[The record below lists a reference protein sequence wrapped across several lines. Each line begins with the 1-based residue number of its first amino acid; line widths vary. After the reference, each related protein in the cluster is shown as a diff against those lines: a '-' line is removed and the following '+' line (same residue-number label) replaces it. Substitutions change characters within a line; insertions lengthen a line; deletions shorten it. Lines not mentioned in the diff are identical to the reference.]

1 MAAKRERTF
10 IITIL
15 AILAWIAGV
24 LALLDAARYM
34 GWLPFTLGNGMK
46 FVIPDAQW
54 FAAIMSAVVGFIYFL
69 VGWWLWTLNPSGW
82 LFIVVLP
89 IINIIFLFLAILGK
103 TTFSDVIVQLLVNA
117 GILLLALLPSTKQ
130 AFLPPLPSK
139 EQVNAAAAK
148 AQASAAQVKA
158 GAAAGVAAA
167 KPAAPAAP
175 AAPSDLTK
183 IEGIGPATA
192 DALAAAG
199 ITSYSQLVAMTPD
212 QIKAVLSKA
221 GLSGDPTTW
230 PKQAQMAAAGQWD
243 QLKKYQD
250 TI

>member
-1 MAAKRERTF
+1 VAARRERTF
-10 IITIL
+10 FITIL
-15 AILAWIAGV
+15 AILAWIAGI
-24 LALLDAARYM
+24 LSFLDGARYM
-34 GWLPFTLGNGMK
+34 GWLPFKLGDTGMQ
-46 FVIPDAQW
+46 FVVPSAQW
-54 FAAIMSAVVGFIYFL
+54 FAAIMAAIVGVIFFL

-89 IINIIFLFLAILGK
+89 IINIVFLLLAVLGK
-103 TTFSDVIVQLLVNA
+103 TSFSDVIVQLLVNA

-130 AFLPPLPSK
+130 AFLPPVPSK

-148 AQASAAQVKA
+148 VQAT
-158 GAAAGVAAA
+158 AAAAAA
-167 KPAAPAAP
+167 AAPKPAAPA
-175 AAPSDLTK
+175 PSAVKQDMTK
-183 IEGIGPATA
+183 IEGIGPATEK
-192 DALAAAG
+192 ALNSAG
-199 ITSYSQLVAMTPD
+199 VTSYAQIAAMTPD
-212 QIKAVLSKA
+212 QIRAILSKA